1 MMTKNRF
8 FSLNEA
14 RRFLAL
20 GLPVLVTQIA
30 QMGMNFVDTA
40 MTGQASTAD
49 MAAVAVSGSIWV
61 PVSLLGMGCL
71 LSLPA
76 MMAHLVGGGE
86 QQRTPHLLRQGL
98 WLSSLLSL
106 VLMVSV
112 LACGASAKTS
122 TKVRIAGLKG
132 PTTMGLVN
140 LLSMEKDGTA
150 SLDYDLQ
157 LYGAA
162 DEIVPKLIKGELDM
176 AAIPANLAATL
187 YQKTNGG
194 IQVMA
199 VNTLG
204 VLYVVEKGNTVHSF
218 ADLKGRTILS
228 TGKGTTPE
236 YVLRYLLKK
245 NGLDPDKDVKI
256 EYYSEASEVTAQMA
270 AARKDAIAVLPQPYV
285 TAAQMKDSG
294 LRVVLD
300 LTREWNKVCDTQLI
314 TGVTVVR
321 TEYAKQNPNVIAAF
335 LTDYQKSVKAANED
349 IDGTAALC
357 EEVGVVAKAAIAK
370 KALPKCNIV
379 YRNGQEMK
387 KDISAYLQ
395 VLYDASP
402 AAVGGKLPDDN
413 FYYTEPSV
421 LRKVMAAI
429 RNSAK

>member
-1 MMTKNRF
+1 MMKKLT
-8 FSLNEA
+8 SL
-14 RRFLAL
+14 LL
-20 GLPVLVTQIA
+20 SVVML
-30 QMGMNFVDTA
+30 
-40 MTGQASTAD
+40 
-49 MAAVAVSGSIWV
+49 
-61 PVSLLGMGCL
+61 VSL
-71 LSLPA
+71 
-76 MMAHLVGGGE
+76 
-86 QQRTPHLLRQGL
+86 
-98 WLSSLLSL
+98 
-106 VLMVSV
+106 
-112 LACGASAKTS
+112 LACGASAKTLS
-122 TKVRIAGLKG
+122 AKTLRIAGLKG

-140 LLSMEKDGTA
+140 LLSMEKNGTA
-150 SLDYDLQ
+150 AMDYDLQ

-162 DEIVPKLIKGELDM
+162 DEIVPKLIKGNLDM

-194 IQVMA
+194 IQVLA

-204 VLYVVEKGNTVHSF
+204 VLYVVEKGDTVHSF

-236 YVLRYLLKK
+236 YVLRYLLTK

-270 AARKDAIAVLPQPYV
+270 ATKKDAIAVLPQPYV
-285 TAAQMKDSG
+285 TAAQMKDSE

-300 LTREWNKVCDTQLI
+300 LTKEWNKVCDTQLI

-321 TEYAKQNPNVIAAF
+321 TAYAEDHPDVVQAF
-335 LTDYQKSVKAANED
+335 LNDYEKSVNAANTD

-357 EEVGVVAKAAIAK
+357 EEIGVVAKVAIAK

-379 YRNGQEMK
+379 YRRGEEMK

-413 FYYTEPSV
+413 FYWV
-421 LRKVMAAI
+421 QHRVKKLFQ
-429 RNSAK
+429 

>member
-1 MMTKNRF
+1 MMKKLT
-8 FSLNEA
+8 
-14 RRFLAL
+14 
-20 GLPVLVTQIA
+20 
-30 QMGMNFVDTA
+30 
-40 MTGQASTAD
+40 
-49 MAAVAVSGSIWV
+49 
-61 PVSLLGMGCL
+61 SLL
-71 LSLPA
+71 LSAAL
-76 MMAHLVGGGE
+76 LVG
-86 QQRTPHLLRQGL
+86 
-98 WLSSLLSL
+98 
-106 VLMVSV
+106 M
-112 LACGASAKTS
+112 LACGASAKTN
-122 TKVRIAGLKG
+122 TTVRVAGLKG

-140 LLSMEKDGTA
+140 LLAMEQNGTA
-150 SLDYDLQ
+150 SQNYDLQ

-162 DEIVPKLIKGELDM
+162 DEVVPKLIKGEVDI

-187 YQKTNGG
+187 YQKTSGG

-204 VLYVVEKGNTVHSF
+204 VLYVVEKGDTVHSF

-236 YVLRYLLKK
+236 YVLRYLLRK
-245 NGLDPDKDVKI
+245 NGIDPDKDVKI

-270 AARKDAIAVLPQPYV
+270 ATKKDAIAVLPQPYV
-285 TAAQMKDSG
+285 TAAQMKDSE

-300 LTREWNKVCDTQLI
+300 LTKEWNKVCDTQLI

-321 TEYAKQNPNVIAAF
+321 TAYAEDHPDVVQAF
-335 LTDYQKSVKAANED
+335 LNDYEKSVNAANTD

-357 EEVGVVAKAAIAK
+357 EQIGVVAKAAIAK

-379 YRNGQEMK
+379 YRRGEEMK

>member
-1 MMTKNRF
+1 MLKKLT
-8 FSLNEA
+8 SL
-14 RRFLAL
+14 
-20 GLPVLVTQIA
+20 
-30 QMGMNFVDTA
+30 
-40 MTGQASTAD
+40 
-49 MAAVAVSGSIWV
+49 
-61 PVSLLGMGCL
+61 L
-71 LSLPA
+71 LSLGLA
-76 MMAHLVGGGE
+76 M
-86 QQRTPHLLRQGL
+86 
-98 WLSSLLSL
+98 SLLAC
-106 VLMVSV
+106 SV
-112 LACGASAKTS
+112 SAKTLS
-122 TKVRIAGLKG
+122 ADSVRIAGLKG
-132 PTTMGLVN
+132 PTTMGLVH
-140 LLSMEKDGTA
+140 LLSMEKAGTA
-150 SLDYDLQ
+150 ALDYDLQ

-162 DEIVPKLIKGELDM
+162 DEIVPKLIKGELDL

-194 IQVMA
+194 IQVLA

-236 YVLRYLLKK
+236 YVLRYLLQK

-270 AARKDAIAVLPQPYV
+270 AAKKDAIAVLPQPYV
-285 TAAQMKDSG
+285 TAAQMKDAA

-300 LTREWNKVCDTQLI
+300 LTKEWNKVCGTQLI

-321 TEYAKQNPNVIAAF
+321 TAYAEEHPDVVQAF
-335 LTDYQKSVKAANED
+335 LTDYEKSVNAANTD

-370 KALPKCNIV
+370 KALPQCNIV
-379 YRNGQEMK
+379 FRRGEEMK

-402 AAVGGKLPDDN
+402 AAVGGKLPDDS
-413 FYYTEPSV
+413 FYWTKPTAAQ
-421 LRKVMAAI
+421 KVQKKV
-429 RNSAK
+429 SKLFQ

>member
-1 MMTKNRF
+1 MFKKLM
-8 FSLNEA
+8 S
-14 RRFLAL
+14 
-20 GLPVLVTQIA
+20 
-30 QMGMNFVDTA
+30 
-40 MTGQASTAD
+40 
-49 MAAVAVSGSIWV
+49 AVAAAALC
-61 PVSLLGMGCL
+61 VSL
-71 LSLPA
+71 A
-76 MMAHLVGGGE
+76 
-86 QQRTPHLLRQGL
+86 
-98 WLSSLLSL
+98 
-106 VLMVSV
+106 
-112 LACGASAKTS
+112 ACGATATSEAAAEATAIPAPAVTEAPAEETASAETADGALR
-122 TKVRIAGLKG
+122 VAGLKG

-140 LLSMEKDGTA
+140 LLSMEEDGTA
-150 SLDYDLQ
+150 SMDYDLQ

-162 DEIVPKLIKGELDM
+162 DEIVPLLMKGELDM

-187 YQKTNGG
+187 YQKTEGG
-194 IQVMA
+194 IQAVA

-204 VLYVVEKGNTVHSF
+204 VLYVVEKGGDTIQSM
-218 ADLKGRTILS
+218 ADLAGRTILS

-236 YVLRYLLKK
+236 YVLRYLLNA
-245 NGLDPDKDVKI
+245 NGIDPDKDVKI

-270 AARKDAIAVLPQPYV
+270 AAKKDAIAVLPQPYV
-285 TAAQMKDSG
+285 TAAQMKDSS

-321 TEYAKQNPNVIAAF
+321 TEYAKKNPDVIAAF

-357 EEVGVVAKAAIAK
+357 EQVGVVAKAAIAK

-379 YRNGQEMK
+379 YRNGEEMK

-402 AAVGGKLPDDN
+402 ASVGGKLPDDG

>member
-1 MMTKNRF
+1 MMKKLT
-8 FSLNEA
+8 
-14 RRFLAL
+14 
-20 GLPVLVTQIA
+20 
-30 QMGMNFVDTA
+30 
-40 MTGQASTAD
+40 
-49 MAAVAVSGSIWV
+49 
-61 PVSLLGMGCL
+61 SLL
-71 LSLPA
+71 LSVAL
-76 MMAHLVGGGE
+76 LVG
-86 QQRTPHLLRQGL
+86 L
-98 WLSSLLSL
+98 
-106 VLMVSV
+106 
-112 LACGASAKTS
+112 LACGVSAQDKQT
-122 TKVRIAGLKG
+122 VRIAGLKG

-140 LLSMEKDGTA
+140 LLAMEEAGTA

-204 VLYVVEKGNTVHSF
+204 VLYIVEKGDTVHSF

-270 AARKDAIAVLPQPYV
+270 ATKQDAIAVLPQPYV
-285 TAAQMKDSG
+285 TAAQMKDSS

-300 LTREWNKVCDTQLI
+300 LTAEWDKVCDTQLI

-321 TEYAKQNPNVIAAF
+321 TAYAEDHPDEVSAF
-335 LTDYQKSVKAANED
+335 LADYEKSVAAANED
-349 IDGTAALC
+349 IGGTAALC
-357 EEVGVVAKAAIAK
+357 EKIGVVAKAAIAK

-379 YRNGQEMK
+379 FERGDKMK
-387 KDISAYLQ
+387 ADISAYLQ

-402 AAVGGKLPDDN
+402 AAVGGKLPDDG
-413 FYYTEPSV
+413 FYWVKPTTAQRIGRSV
-421 LRKVMAAI
+421 SKWFVG
-429 RNSAK
+429 

>member
-1 MMTKNRF
+1 MMKKLT
-8 FSLNEA
+8 
-14 RRFLAL
+14 
-20 GLPVLVTQIA
+20 
-30 QMGMNFVDTA
+30 
-40 MTGQASTAD
+40 
-49 MAAVAVSGSIWV
+49 
-61 PVSLLGMGCL
+61 SLL
-71 LSLPA
+71 LSAAL
-76 MMAHLVGGGE
+76 MI
-86 QQRTPHLLRQGL
+86 
-98 WLSSLLSL
+98 SL
-106 VLMVSV
+106 
-112 LACGASAKTS
+112 LACGASAAKTES
-122 TKVRIAGLKG
+122 GVRIAGLKG

-140 LLSMEKDGTA
+140 LLDMERSGKA
-150 SLDYDLQ
+150 SQHYDLQ

-204 VLYVVEKGNTVHSF
+204 VLYVVEKGDTVHSF

-236 YVLRYLLKK
+236 YVLRYLLRK
-245 NGLDPDKDVKI
+245 NGIDPDKDVKI

-270 AARKDAIAVLPQPYV
+270 ATKKDAIAVLPQPYV
-285 TAAQMKDSG
+285 TAAQMKDSS

-300 LTREWNKVCDTQLI
+300 LTKEWNKVCDTQLI

-321 TEYAKQNPNVIAAF
+321 TAYAEEHPEEVINF
-335 LTDYQKSVKAANED
+335 LKDYQKSVDAAND
-349 IDGTAALC
+349 DLDGTAALC

-379 YRNGQEMK
+379 YRIGDEMK
-387 KDISAYLQ
+387 ADVNAYLQ

-402 AAVGGKLPDDN
+402 AAVGGKLPDAN
-413 FYYTEPSV
+413 FYYTEATV
-421 LRKVMAAI
+421 AKRVQKAFQRLV
-429 RNSAK
+429 NSLK